1 MKLLRE
7 QETRRQMM
15 IKKTMSSQRS
25 IPISLHKNY
34 ELKPKKKLGKLLC
47 LRDAWMRISFFF
59 FCDNMDE
66 DLRPNFEN
74 I

>member
-7 QETRRQMM
+7 QETRRKMM

-25 IPISLHKNY
+25 FPISLHKNY

-47 LRDAWMRISFFF
+47 LRDA
-59 FCDNMDE
+59 
-66 DLRPNFEN
+66 
-74 I
+74 